1 MFFKRKKPVKTMS
14 TNAQPNPEPV
24 NDDADGA
31 APEAAADLGS
41 VTVPV
46 AEIEAMRQEIREWKE
61 RCSRNQAEF
70 DNVRKRLRK
79 EADEA
84 GARAVARF
92 VKPLLT
98 EFDNLERALQAATP
112 ASFNEFAQGV
122 TMIRAN
128 LGATLS
134 AAGIELVSHEG
145 KFDPAV
151 HEVLGEVDSADHP
164 HGHIVHVHRLG
175 YRYKDQLIRTAQVSV
190 AKPPAAP

>member
-1 MFFKRKKPVKTMS
+1 MT
-14 TNAQPNPEPV
+14 TNAQPEPESA
-24 NDDADGA
+24 DDA
-31 APEAAADLGS
+31 AAAESAASAADAAGT
-41 VTVPV
+41 VTLPA
-46 AEIEAMRQEIREWKE
+46 AEVDALRQEIREWKE

-98 EFDNLERALQAATP
+98 EFDNLERALQSATP

-134 AAGIELVSHEG
+134 AAGIELVTHEG

-151 HEVLGEVDSADHP
+151 HEVLGEVESDEHP
-164 HGHIVHVHRLG
+164 HGHIVQVHRLG
-175 YRYKDQLIRTAQVSV
+175 YKYKDQLIRTAQVSV
-190 AKPPAAP
+190 AKAPAQ